1 MPTPLLY
8 ERQDDF
14 IQRCIPEIVNEEGK
28 DKSQA
33 TAMCYQIWSNKG

>member
-8 ERQDDF
+8 ERQEDF
-14 IQRCIPEIVNEEGK
+14 VGRCVEELITEEGK

-33 TAMCYQIWSNKG
+33 VAICYQIWNKK